1 MSQDVIHYQP
11 TCDLKA
17 MRARAQMYSQIRQF
31 FAEREVLEVETPI
44 LSQAGVTDVHLAS
57 VQAQRHL
64 QGKQQT
70 HYLQTSPEFAMKR
83 LLASGSGP
91 IYQICKVFRD
101 DEHGR
106 KHNSEFTMLEW
117 YRPNFSLKDLMF
129 EVTDLLNVT
138 LKQRF
143 GEVRPTIL
151 SYKHAFMDRL
161 DLNPLQASLKELK
174 DCCNRVGL
182 NLDLGDDRLGYIDLL
197 FSHFVEPS
205 LGFDTPVFLTDF
217 PPELASLANYA
228 LDVRFAVLVHDLG
241 KALTPVDELPRHI
254 MHEERG
260 VKPVTEVCERLK
272 VPTQMKQLAITVCK
286 EHLKCHQALTL
297 KPGTL
302 WRLLQRLD
310 VLRRP
315 ERVEAFVQACEC
327 DSRGRLGLEDREY
340 PQSAY
345 ILKVMD
351 VVRNIKAQDLPA
363 DIKGPDIGEMLIE
376 RRIHAIGEL
385 KAQYS

>member
-1 MSQDVIHYQP
+1 MSQDVIHYQS

-217 PPELASLANYA
+217 PPELASLAKTKTDEDGEWVA
-228 LDVRFAVLVHDLG
+228 ARFELYIEGLELAN
-241 KALTPVDELPRHI
+241 AYDELIDAEVLRSRF
-254 MHEERG
+254 EADNAEREKLGLHVMPIDEFLLAALPQMNACAGIALG
-260 VKPVTEVCERLK
+260 VD
-272 VPTQMKQLAITVCK
+272 
-286 EHLKCHQALTL
+286 
-297 KPGTL
+297 
-302 WRLLQRLD
+302 RLLMIATEHMQ
-310 VLRRP
+310 
-315 ERVEAFVQACEC
+315 
-327 DSRGRLGLEDREY
+327 LE
-340 PQSAY
+340 
-345 ILKVMD
+345 KV
-351 VVRNIKAQDLPA
+351 ITFPA
-363 DIKGPDIGEMLIE
+363 SI
-376 RRIHAIGEL
+376 
-385 KAQYS
+385 S